1 MKWLLPDTNDLTWVP
16 TTALICFL
24 IAAGLL
30 TYVVFRKNSK
40 NNFEL
45 EVHKLKTSLATQN
58 RIFLQVFIGSV
69 WLVLGLMISI
79 NGFANMIDLGQIE
92 IEGEVRQPMVNAI
105 DSRTILQEAI
115 RKNLAKQV
123 KALEEKLL
131 QPSENEVDQRSQTES
146 EEALP

>member
-1 MKWLLPDTNDLTWVP
+1 M
-16 TTALICFL
+16 
-24 IAAGLL
+24 
-30 TYVVFRKNSK
+30 
-40 NNFEL
+40 
-45 EVHKLKTSLATQN
+45 KTSLATQN